1 MSIRQLQGVYEQD
14 GIVLVLGAGV
24 SVGSGI
30 PSWTNL
36 LKKMVTKEFDND
48 EKMFNRLRKRD
59 MSLPA
64 IANLLQERYHS
75 RKKFVEA
82 TRDALYANFP
92 FYRIGTGKEN
102 RGKFL
107 RYIHEGI
114 WEDGKGNV
122 TKIEPNTTLRAVG
135 AFCTAWKE
143 PERDESGYQRNP
155 NVHAAVTL
163 NMDALLQSYVYALTT
178 KHLIRTVESP
188 STRYYPDRINLYHM
202 HGFLRFD
209 TRKKDRVE
217 EALEEEQK
225 ALAVPD
231 AIILTEQ
238 DYYDFFNEPNS
249 MFNYTFLYLLREHS
263 CLFIGLS
270 MDDENI
276 RRLLHYSKRERI
288 EALKK
293 KLGNT
298 VSQKKLREMAIRH
311 FAILARSGNE
321 EVDQAR
327 QDTLLPLGVTVLW
340 VDKRFK
346 ELPQLLGDVYNYNCN
361 EDAWGKV
368 YKA

>member
-1 MSIRQLQGVYEQD
+1 MSISQLKKIYARE

-30 PSWTNL
+30 PTWTNL
-36 LKKMVTKEFDND
+36 LKKMVTKEFNND

-64 IANLLQERYHS
+64 IASLLQERYRS
-75 RKKFVEA
+75 RKKLVEE
-82 TRDALYANFP
+82 TRDVLYADFP
-92 FYRIGTGKEN
+92 FYRIGTDKEN

-114 WEDGKGNV
+114 WDDGKGNV

-143 PERDESGYQRNP
+143 PEKGESGYQRNP
-155 NVHAAVTL
+155 TVHALVTL
-163 NMDALLQSYVYALTT
+163 NTDTLLENYVHALTIQELLQSVD
-178 KHLIRTVESP
+178 RP
-188 STRYYPDRINLYHM
+188 SAVGQSDRIKLYHM
-202 HGFLRFD
+202 HGQLHFD
-209 TRKKDRVE
+209 LQEVAGVQKNPDEQQQTWD
-217 EALEEEQK
+217 AL
-225 ALAVPD
+225 D
-231 AIILTEQ
+231 AIVLTEQ

-249 MFNYTFLYLLREHS
+249 MFNYTFLYLLREYS

-293 KLGNT
+293 KLGDT
-298 VSQKKLREMAIRH
+298 VSQGKLRAMAIRH

-321 EVDQAR
+321 EVDHAR

-340 VDKRFK
+340 ADKRFK
-346 ELPQLLGDVYNYNCN
+346 ELPQLLGEVYNYAHA
-361 EDAWGKV
+361 EDMWSEV
-368 YKA
+368 YKD